1 MMRARDL
8 GVPFDGRPGPLNAI
22 TDVGGVEVGHATVI
36 SGDGDLQPGVGPVRT
51 GVTVILPQG
60 RRYAP
65 VMAAWY
71 SLNGSGEL
79 TGTAWLEES
88 GFLESAIA
96 LTNTLSVGAV
106 HSALIAWAQANIP
119 FDFSEIRDVFW
130 FLPVVGETNDM
141 FLNDISGFH
150 VRPEHVFA
158 ALESASGGP
167 VQEGNV
173 GGGTGM
179 VCHEFKGGIGTSSR
193 VVDIDGRTFT
203 LGMLA
208 QANYGVRDALTIAG
222 VPVGRAIP
230 DLLPEVRG
238 FLPEPGSGS
247 IVIVLATDAPLLP
260 HQLKRLAKRIPLG
273 LARTGGVGGNGS
285 GDLFLAFSTANGNS
299 ALHDGLLQ
307 ADYLPNA
314 RTTPLFEAAI
324 QATEEAIVNALVAAR
339 TMTGINGNTVHA
351 LPHDRMVDILRRHHR
366 LATA

>member
-1 MMRARDL
+1 
-8 GVPFDGRPGPLNAI
+8 
-22 TDVGGVEVGHATVI
+22 
-36 SGDGDLQPGVGPVRT
+36 
-51 GVTVILPQG
+51 
-60 RRYAP
+60 
-65 VMAAWY
+65 
-71 SLNGSGEL
+71 
-79 TGTAWLEES
+79 
-88 GFLESAIA
+88 
-96 LTNTLSVGAV
+96 V

-141 FLNDISGFH
+141 FLNDIGGFH

-193 VVDIDGRTFT
+193 VVDIDGRMFT
-203 LGMLA
+203 LGILA

-285 GDLFLAFSTANGNS
+285 GDLFLAFSTANGS
-299 ALHDGLLQ
+299 PARHDGLLR

-314 RTTPLFEAAI
+314 RTTPLFEATI

-351 LPHDRMVDILRRHHR
+351 LPHDRMVGILRRHHR
-366 LATA
+366 LATARLPGA